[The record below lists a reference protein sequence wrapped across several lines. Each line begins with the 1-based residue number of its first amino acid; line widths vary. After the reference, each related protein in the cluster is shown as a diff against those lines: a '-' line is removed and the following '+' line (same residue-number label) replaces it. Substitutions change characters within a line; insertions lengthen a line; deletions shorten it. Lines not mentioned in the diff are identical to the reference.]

1 MSKID
6 EKLRKLGFEQL
17 KDDPENKYGVS
28 YIRSNKR
35 FEYIHRVDI
44 VHKANGKHLI
54 LSYENNVNSDMYNNV
69 VGLTYNE
76 LKLFMAKYR
85 EMKRKYRW
93 KYITKGSYYET
104 P

>member
-6 EKLRKLGFEQL
+6 EKLKKLGFEQL
-17 KDDPENKYGVS
+17 KDDSESKYGVS
-28 YIRSNKR
+28 YIRYNKR
-35 FEYIHRVDI
+35 FEY
-44 VHKANGKHLI
+44 
-54 LSYENNVNSDMYNNV
+54 NVNSDMYNNV

-93 KYITKGSYYET
+93 KYMPKGSQNKT